1 MNQSLS
7 PTIAPEALRPQVE
20 GDFANERVKQQIM
33 ANLFDEPLAPAK
45 IGRFTVLREL
55 GRGGTGVVYAAYDE
69 ELERKVAVK
78 LLHPEATA
86 DSPVEARTRL
96 LREAQAMARLS
107 HPNIV
112 SVHEVGTHQEQVYVA
127 MEFVHGVTM
136 STWLKRQQRS
146 WREIVDVFRQAAS
159 GLAAAHEAGLVHRDF
174 KPQNAMVGDDGR
186 VRVLDFG
193 LARAEGD
200 PQLFADLERTR
211 DAALSGSSAAASLR
225 ALDASL
231 TITGSLIGTPAYMAP
246 EQFRGDKADA
256 RSDQFALCVALYE
269 ALFRG
274 RPFPGDSLAELM
286 RAVLAGQLREP
297 GSAKVPRALRAAV
310 MRGLQTRPEHR
321 YPSMDAFIAA
331 IDRVVEPRRGAWFA
345 AAGLTAA
352 LAGVGFGLSY
362 QAGINGQVCE
372 DRAAQEMA
380 AVWSPARFEAI
391 GASLRALDPGIG
403 PSWEAAR
410 RQYDAYAA
418 AWTEVAADACVA
430 AEVRHE
436 QSPALYRL
444 RRACLADR
452 LSSFA
457 AALDLFVQP
466 DVAVGV
472 HATDL
477 VAGLESPQSCAD
489 PLELQRRAP
498 PPDDPELARV
508 LAEQHAVI
516 ARAEALRNAGK
527 FTDALAVLDALQ
539 LPADQ
544 QTLRA
549 DYELTRGRVLVSS
562 GKPKEALLSLQTAY
576 FAALEAAHDRGA
588 IAAAVELVGVTGV
601 HLADFSAAERWVR
614 HAEAL
619 LARGGPPDQRAA
631 LADAEGQ
638 VALATGRYAEAHT
651 HFERALGMHDH
662 ADIEDL
668 AEQSVL
674 FRLASDAA
682 TSLGQ
687 LERAEQ
693 HVDRALTTL
702 RDRLCDP
709 GMTIASAA
717 NYKTLVA
724 GRRAEPEFTGCC
736 ERHPDFAATL
746 RVAGM
751 LALRHGDGDAALA
764 IFERAQQGIVDLVP
778 DGSHLSLQ
786 LTTGAVE
793 ALMQRGDLTR
803 AEAMIRR
810 ALAGANQA
818 SIGLPIDARPLHP
831 ELFRLRVW
839 LAQVLQ
845 RQGDLAAAE
854 AEIRAT
860 VIDAERA
867 WGEDEPYI
875 ASALEVLAGILGAA
889 GRTTEA
895 VTVAERAYAVAG
907 APGDHVQPSLRY
919 TSAFRLARTLA
930 SAGQSERAEHL
941 AEEARALA
949 AAASDVRT
957 VATVDAWLVERRNG

>member
-1 MNQSLS
+1 MTGLS

-33 ANLFDEPLAPAK
+33 ASLFDEPLAPAK

-78 LLHPEATA
+78 LLHPEATDFSKA
-86 DSPVEARTRL
+86 DARTRL

-127 MEFVHGVTM
+127 MEFVHGVTL

-146 WREIVDVFRQAAS
+146 WREVVDVFRQAAS

-200 PQLFADLERTR
+200 PHLFADIEQTR
-211 DAALSGSSAAASLR
+211 DPAFSGSSAGASLR
-225 ALDASL
+225 ALDTSL

-246 EQFRGDKADA
+246 EQFRGDRADA

-269 ALFRG
+269 ALFRS
-274 RPFPGDSLAELM
+274 RPFPGDTLAELM
-286 RAVLAGQLREP
+286 RAVLAGHLRDP
-297 GSAKVPRALRAAV
+297 GGAKVPRALRTAV
-310 MRGLQTRPEHR
+310 VRGLQTRPEHR
-321 YPSMDAFIAA
+321 HPSMDAFIAA
-331 IDRVVEPRRGAWFA
+331 IDRVVEPRRNAWFA

-352 LAGVGFGLSY
+352 IAGVGIGLSS

-372 DRAAQEMA
+372 DRATAEVA

-391 GASLRALDPGIG
+391 GASLRALDPVIG
-403 PSWEAAR
+403 ESWTAAR
-410 RQYDAYAA
+410 RQYDDYAERWA
-418 AWTEVAADACVA
+418 EVAADACVA
-430 AEVRHE
+430 SEVRHE

-457 AALDLFVQP
+457 AVLDLFAQP

-477 VAGLESPQSCAD
+477 VAGLESPLSCAD
-489 PLELQRRAP
+489 PLELQRRAAP
-498 PPDDPELARV
+498 PEDPELARV
-508 LAEQHAVI
+508 LAERHAAI

-527 FTDALAVLDALQ
+527 FTDALAVLDALE
-539 LPADQ
+539 LPADHQ
-544 QTLRA
+544 PLRA

-562 GKPKEALLSLQTAY
+562 GRPKDALLSLQTAY
-576 FAALEAAHDRGA
+576 FAALESAHDRGA
-588 IAAAVELVGVTGV
+588 IAAAVELVRVTGV
-601 HLADFSAAERWVR
+601 HLADFTAAERWVR

-631 LADAEGQ
+631 LADAQGQ
-638 VALATGRYAEAHT
+638 VSLATGRYGDAHT
-651 HFERALGMHDH
+651 HFERAITM
-662 ADIEDL
+662 L
-668 AEQSVL
+668 AQTDVQHLPEVSVL

-687 LERAEQ
+687 LDKAEQ
-693 HVDRALTTL
+693 HVDRALTSL
-702 RDRLCDP
+702 RERLCDP
-709 GMTIASAA
+709 GMTIASAVD
-717 NYKTLVA
+717 YKTLVA
-724 GRRAEPEFTGCC
+724 GRRAEPEATGCC

-746 RVAGM
+746 RAAGM
-751 LALRHGDGDAALA
+751 LALRRGDGDAALA

-778 DGSHLSLQ
+778 DGSHLALQ

-793 ALMQRGDLTR
+793 ALMLRNELTR

-810 ALAGANQA
+810 SLAEAMQ
-818 SIGLPIDARPLHP
+818 SSVGLPIDARPLHP

-860 VIDAERA
+860 VLDAERA
-867 WGEDEPYI
+867 WGDDEPYV

-889 GRTTEA
+889 GRTAEA
-895 VTVAERAYAVAG
+895 VTVAERAYTVAG
-907 APGDHVQPSLRY
+907 ARGDLVQPSLRY
-919 TSAFRLARTLA
+919 ASAFRLARTLA
-930 SAGQSERAEHL
+930 GAGQHERAEHL

-957 VATVDAWLVERRNG
+957 VAAVDAWLVERRSG